1 MTTRLR
7 SSRLL
12 TWTAVALTAAAAA
25 IAARS
30 LAAQQA
36 SPGEPTSTRSAPATL
51 KQVAPEA
58 PAETPAPEASRE
70 KKIRVRLP
78 NYYGRVV
85 DSEQREKIYAIQREY
100 APKIEALEAQLAALK
115 AERDERVEG
124 VLTAE
129 QLAKVREFRAEAKAK
144 RARARAAKAAAE

>member
-1 MTTRLR
+1 
-7 SSRLL
+7 
-12 TWTAVALTAAAAA
+12 VALTAAAAA

-30 LAAQQA
+30 LAAEQA

-51 KQVAPEA
+51 KQVAPET
-58 PAETPAPEASRE
+58 PAETPAPEAARE
-70 KKIRVRLP
+70 KKKIRVRLP

-100 APKIEALEAQLAALK
+100 APKIEALEAQLAALE

-129 QLAKVREFRAEAKAK
+129 QLAKVKELRAEAKAK